1 MPARSTGFPQADA
14 STDFLRARRG
24 RQLHRLAG
32 VLRRESGDL
41 AMILPFEE
49 VLDALGRAGE
59 RHEGLRSIPVDAIVG
74 TVDRT
79 REFDRAFRPTSGRVR
94 GRWERIAAAMRRGEA
109 LPPISAYRIGELYF
123 VRDGHHRV
131 SVARALGHESID
143 GYVTEVRTRVGADR
157 TVTMADLPVKAHERL
172 FFERVPLPP
181 EARAE
186 IQLRDSWEYGD
197 LAESIEAWGFR
208 VMQERGDLL
217 DREAV
222 ARVWLEEE
230 YRPVVAML
238 HEAGLI
244 GDRPE
249 TEAYMKV
256 ACDRYRL
263 LLTHEWS
270 EDVLARLRQAEK

>member
-14 STDFLRARRG
+14 TTDFLRARRG
-24 RQLHRLAG
+24 QHLHRLAG
-32 VLRRESGDL
+32 ILRRESGDL
-41 AMILPFEE
+41 ALILPFEE

-59 RHEGLRSIPVDAIVG
+59 RYEGLRSIPIDAIVG

-109 LPPISAYRIGELYF
+109 LPPISVYRIGELYF

-181 EARAE
+181 QARAD
-186 IQLRDSWEYGD
+186 IQLQDGWEYGD

-208 VMQERGDLL
+208 VMQDRGDLL
-217 DREAV
+217 SREEV
-222 ARVWLEEE
+222 ARLWLEEE

-270 EDVLARLRQAEK
+270 EAVLERLRAAM